1 MHDTYLFISKQLEA
15 CLDRNTQSMND
26 DDDISNRLPNVLL
39 MTCFKLITNQNEH
52 VFLGDLNDNNSNNN
66 HTSRSHGATWH
77 STLSLLFDVNCVRFK
92 KSIINRSNAVSSI
105 FSYRCF
111 GVGHVIGMSLLFL
124 AFRLSDTVYQKS
136 HGKLKRD
143 AYIFIF
149 KTNRFRKL
157 AFSWWS
163 ARRRKTEY
171 YKHIYF
177 IQVHNIEERRRDVL
191 LAKVKISYF
200 RRIFPHYWW
209 TFSHFRRS
217 FSHF

>member
-26 DDDISNRLPNVLL
+26 DYDISNRPPNVLL

-77 STLSLLFDVNCVRFK
+77 STLSPLFDVNCVRFK

-105 FSYRCF
+105 FPYRCF

-149 KTNRFRKL
+149 KTNRFEK
-157 AFSWWS
+157 
-163 ARRRKTEY
+163 RRFCGERQGGGRRNITSTFIL
-171 YKHIYF
+171 YKYI
-177 IQVHNIEERRRDVL
+177 I
-191 LAKVKISYF
+191 
-200 RRIFPHYWW
+200 
-209 TFSHFRRS
+209 
-217 FSHF
+217 